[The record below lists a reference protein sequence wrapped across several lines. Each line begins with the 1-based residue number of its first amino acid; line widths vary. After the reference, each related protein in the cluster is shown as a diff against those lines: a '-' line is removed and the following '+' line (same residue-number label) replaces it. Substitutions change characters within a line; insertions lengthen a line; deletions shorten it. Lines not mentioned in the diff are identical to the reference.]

1 MENGRQRSKS
11 SRRILDGA
19 SDQQFFNQYND
30 DNKSNNSKSN
40 PRKRDQKQVE
50 KVD

>member
-11 SRRILDGA
+11 SRRILDDA
-19 SDQQFFNQYND
+19 NDREFFNQYND
-30 DNKSNNSKSN
+30 DNKSNNSRGN
-40 PRKRDQKQVE
+40 PRKRDQKQAE